1 MYIGKPEDLAGSY
14 RPLSRTSCFGKLL
27 QEAVADNLSNWTKA
41 NKKFSKQQNGFRKSR
56 GTTDNLFKFFET
68 IKLGFCEGLPTTEI
82 FLNVEKAFN
91 QVWYGSLLFKVTSV
105 GLNRKFIRWISNF
118 LYQRK
123 LRISINDQ
131 LCDRV
136 TPIHGVHQ
144 ASHLSPILLILYVR
158 GIPQPLDP

>member
-1 MYIGKPEDLAGSY
+1 MYVGKPEDLAGSY

-27 QEAVADNLSNWTKA
+27 KEAVADNLSNWTEA
-41 NKKFSKQQNGFRKSR
+41 NKKFSKQQNDFRKSR
-56 GTTDNLFKFFET
+56 GTTDNLFKLFET

-82 FLNVEKAFN
+82 FLDVEKAFN
-91 QVWYGSLLFKVTSV
+91 QVWYSSLLVTVTSV

-131 LCDRV
+131 LCDPIS
-136 TPIHGVHQ
+136 PIHGVHQ
-144 ASHLSPILLILYVR
+144 ASPLSPILFILYVR
-158 GIPQPLDP
+158 DIPQPLDP